1 MRMAAALFCVAGDDD
16 LNTVS
21 RYNVEIIPSHVV
33 WQYPSSLPYNFAFG
47 TSVIETYFALW

>member
-1 MRMAAALFCVAGDDD
+1 MTAAMFCVAGDDD

-33 WQYPSSLPYNFAFG
+33 WQYPSFLPYNFTFG
-47 TSVIETYFALW
+47 TSVIETYFAL